1 MKLYVI
7 QSKNRI
13 IMNIRV
19 SVKNYVIGFLVKMII
34 CGTLVYL
41 IFIVRRHVKLTNIQI
56 LKINHMKM
64 VYLVSQY

>member
-41 IFIVRRHVKLTNIQI
+41 IFIVRRHVKLTNVQI